1 MNREPRHRNDY
12 SARQVQAAHRV
23 LVDVGQVLSSFR
35 DAIVV
40 VGGWVP
46 DLLLPDAEPEHVGS
60 IDVDL
65 ALDTEKLGAGR
76 YAELLKLLLHTG
88 RYQKGDKD
96 FQLVADVDLED
107 GEPPVRVEVEFLAP
121 SEVKLKKNRPKL
133 TKGFRVLQFPACA
146 VAFQNPENVE
156 IEGSMISGA
165 TNKVRFR
172 VASIS
177 DFIIMKAQRWRA
189 ATSRRTCT
197 TCVIALTRTRAGS
210 PLSPKNGDRAWET
223 RSRIAH
229 LKAHMGGMML
239 IEITPDIIAEY
250 QGIRLKEGALG
261 STINAEVMFAL
272 RLMGEIGDAVR
283 LKLKRERRIR
293 LPKNKNSGTAL
304 MQEEEAALLQAAR
317 VPVVIK
323 GGKMDLKATRSP
335 AIRPAI
341 MLALNTTMRESE
353 IRTLRWEQI
362 DFLKRII
369 TVGESKTSA
378 GTGRTIPI
386 NAELFSTLA
395 EHKTWYEIN
404 VCPVDSQLYV
414 FPFGDCRKYYPERP
428 ISSFKTSWKNVRK
441 KAGVTIRFHD
451 LRHTA
456 ITKLAE
462 SGAPDETIMAIA
474 GHVSREMLTHYAH
487 IRTEAKRRALE
498 AISTRPEPAA
508 ERVKTRKVVS

>member
-1 MNREPRHRNDY
+1 MSVFKRGRIWWYKFYFANNLVRE
-12 SARQVQAAHRV
+12 SAKTSSKTLAKEAEKQRRRELEEGYNGLSGEDRTKRVLTLSQAA
-23 LVDVGQVLSSFR
+23 D
-35 DAIVV
+35 
-40 VGGWVP
+40 
-46 DLLLPDAEPEHVGS
+46 
-60 IDVDL
+60 
-65 ALDTEKLGAGR
+65 
-76 YAELLKLLLHTG
+76 ELLGDYPLRRKASSV
-88 RYQKGDKD
+88 RY
-96 FQLVADVDLED
+96 
-107 GEPPVRVEVEFLAP
+107 
-121 SEVKLKKNRPKL
+121 LK
-133 TKGFRVLQFPACA
+133 Q
-146 VAFQNPENVE
+146 
-156 IEGSMISGA
+156 
-165 TNKVRFR
+165 
-172 VASIS
+172 
-177 DFIIMKAQRWRA
+177 
-189 ATSRRTCT
+189 
-197 TCVIALTRTRAGS
+197 
-210 PLSPKNGDRAWET
+210 
-223 RSRIAH
+223 RIAH

-250 QGIRLKEGALG
+250 QGMVLKEGALG

-462 SGAPDETIMAIA
+462 SGAPAETIMAIA
-474 GHVSREMLTHYAH
+474 GHISREMLSHYSH

-508 ERVKTRKVVS
+508 VRAQTRKAAS

>member
-1 MNREPRHRNDY
+1 MSVFKRGRIWWYKFYFANNLVRE
-12 SARQVQAAHRV
+12 SAKTSSKTLAKEAEKQRRRELEEGYNGLSGEDRTKRVLTLSQAA
-23 LVDVGQVLSSFR
+23 D
-35 DAIVV
+35 
-40 VGGWVP
+40 
-46 DLLLPDAEPEHVGS
+46 
-60 IDVDL
+60 
-65 ALDTEKLGAGR
+65 
-76 YAELLKLLLHTG
+76 ELLGDYPLRRKASSV
-88 RYQKGDKD
+88 RY
-96 FQLVADVDLED
+96 
-107 GEPPVRVEVEFLAP
+107 
-121 SEVKLKKNRPKL
+121 LK
-133 TKGFRVLQFPACA
+133 Q
-146 VAFQNPENVE
+146 
-156 IEGSMISGA
+156 
-165 TNKVRFR
+165 
-172 VASIS
+172 
-177 DFIIMKAQRWRA
+177 
-189 ATSRRTCT
+189 
-197 TCVIALTRTRAGS
+197 
-210 PLSPKNGDRAWET
+210 
-223 RSRIAH
+223 RIAH

-353 IRTLRWEQI
+353 IRTLRWKQI

-369 TVGESKTSA
+369 TVGESKTDA

-395 EHKTWYEIN
+395 EHKTWYETN

-414 FPFGDCRKYYPERP
+414 FPFGDCRKYHPERP